1 MQILVFFSLLIA
13 ILAVGFAVQNAGATT
28 VQFLVWKFQTPLAVA
43 LLVAMALGA
52 LISLFASSPS
62 MVRSKNTIR
71 KQKKQVTELES
82 SLAKEKA
89 RLTEAEKKITDT
101 TAMQASLAEAQ
112 QKIQILEGRLALAS
126 KKPGQEPPA

>member
-43 LLVAMALGA
+43 LLIAMAIGA

-62 MVRSKNTIR
+62 MIRSKNTIR
-71 KQKKQVTELES
+71 RQRKQVSELEA
-82 SLAKEKA
+82 SLTSEKT
-89 RLTEAEKKITDT
+89 RLAEAEKKISDT
-101 TAMQASLAEAQ
+101 TALQASLAEAQ
-112 QKIQILEGRLALAS
+112 QKIQILEGRLTLAS
-126 KKPGQEPPA
+126 NKPGQEPPA

>member
-13 ILAVGFAVQNAGATT
+13 ILAVGFAVQNADTTT

-62 MVRSKNTIR
+62 MIRSQNTIR
-71 KQKKQVTELES
+71 KQKKQVSELEA
-82 SLAKEKA
+82 SLTSEKTKLA
-89 RLTEAEKKITDT
+89 EAEKKITDT
-101 TAMQASLAEAQ
+101 TALQASLAEAQ
-112 QKIQILEGRLALAS
+112 QKIQILEGRAALAS
-126 KKPGQEPPA
+126 KKPGQEPP

>member
-62 MVRSKNTIR
+62 MIRSKNTIR
-71 KQKKQVTELES
+71 KQKKQVSELEA
-82 SLAKEKA
+82 SLTSEKTKLA
-89 RLTEAEKKITDT
+89 DAEKKITDT
-101 TAMQASLAEAQ
+101 TTLQASLAEAQ
-112 QKIQILEGRLALAS
+112 QKIQMLEGRAALAS